1 MDSWLYIFVLCIL
14 FSKSSTQIIE
24 QKYSNKEPVL
34 EVHKKRPSSGSS
46 VGLVDYTVMP
56 YSTKYKFD
64 IDCKNPDYVD
74 ESQISLPS
82 LHYPDGTAT
91 STYVEP
97 QTVPCSQVLSADY
110 INKWIPFNTESDT
123 VKFQKRTGAVDFE
136 SVTDDF
142 KYEETRDCCDSGKTC
157 PTTDKCFGVP
167 TTTCSF
173 MIIHP
178 VKNILLRK
186 GRCNS
191 LCQQVDCPL
200 TCPDGTVNLKF
211 YGLCLTFQLLVQTD
225 ICFLTCTKTHSL
237 QVNMQDWTK

>member
-1 MDSWLYIFVLCIL
+1 MDGWLYIFVLCMLVSKGSTEIL
-14 FSKSSTQIIE
+14 EK
-24 QKYSNKEPVL
+24 KYSNKEPVL
-34 EVHKKRPSSGSS
+34 EVHKKYFAGGGSTN
-46 VGLVDYTVMP
+46 LLDPTVMP
-56 YSTKYKFD
+56 YSTVYKFD

-82 LHYPDGTAT
+82 LHYPEKGSY

-110 INKWIPFNTESDT
+110 INKWITFNTASDT
-123 VKFQKRTGAVDFE
+123 LEFKKRTGAVDFV
-136 SVTDDF
+136 SLTDNL
-142 KYEETRDCCDSGKTC
+142 KYEETRDCCDPGKTC
-157 PTTDKCFGVP
+157 LTTDKCFGVP

-178 VKNILLRK
+178 VNNFLLRK

-211 YGLCLTFQLLVQTD
+211 
-225 ICFLTCTKTHSL
+225 
-237 QVNMQDWTK
+237 